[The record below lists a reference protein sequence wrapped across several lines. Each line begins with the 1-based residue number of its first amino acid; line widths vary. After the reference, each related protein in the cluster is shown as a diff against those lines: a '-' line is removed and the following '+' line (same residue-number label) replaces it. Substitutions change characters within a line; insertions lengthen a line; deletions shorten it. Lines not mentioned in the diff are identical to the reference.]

1 MEKILRKKYDK
12 KKTTKDVIQIT
23 IQIQIYDLDLG
34 VIEITKGRS
43 RNVLFIVRTE
53 GSKQK
58 NRRIEEEQK
67 ERNIKTGE
75 NRIEEN
81 KIEGKQIGR
90 RGEEQKKNRT
100 EGNKMEGEQ
109 KNRIEQKERRIE
121 GE

>member
-1 MEKILRKKYDK
+1 MT

-23 IQIQIYDLDLG
+23 IQIQIYDLDLDLG

-90 RGEEQKKNRT
+90 RGEEQRKNRT
-100 EGNKMEGEQ
+100 EGNKMEG
-109 KNRIEQKERRIE
+109 
-121 GE
+121 